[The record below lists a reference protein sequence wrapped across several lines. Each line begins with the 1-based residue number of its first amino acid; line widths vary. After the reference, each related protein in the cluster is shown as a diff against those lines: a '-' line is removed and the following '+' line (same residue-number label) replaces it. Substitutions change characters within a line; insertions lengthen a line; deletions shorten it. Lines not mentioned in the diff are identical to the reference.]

1 MTLRTKLGLAFVF
14 LLAQSGCAHS
24 NRVAAVHVDD
34 PGTHIVTG
42 QGAISIAKNTS
53 GGSRVCTRV
62 LPTAAKGGRGKGGP
76 PRAAPDPG
84 ARLDVL
90 LFRLCEARSNGDI
103 SAEQYASSVQSI
115 VKSLEQMATR
125 PRMTMVPGPRPDGDE
140 RPGWRRRR
148 GFRGWDGP
156 GPGGD
161 HDDDRD
167 PARPEP
173 KKETPK

>member
-1 MTLRTKLGLAFVF
+1 MGMTLPTKLGLAFVF
-14 LLAQSGCAHS
+14 VLAQSGCAHS

-42 QGAISIAKNTS
+42 QGAISIARNTT

-62 LPTAAKGGRGKGGP
+62 LPTLTKGGRGKGRP
-76 PRAAPDPG
+76 LRPAPDPG

-125 PRMTMVPGPRPDGDE
+125 PRMKMVPGPHPDRE

-161 HDDDRD
+161 HDDDRE
-167 PARPEP
+167 PRPEP
-173 KKETPK
+173 GKEAPK